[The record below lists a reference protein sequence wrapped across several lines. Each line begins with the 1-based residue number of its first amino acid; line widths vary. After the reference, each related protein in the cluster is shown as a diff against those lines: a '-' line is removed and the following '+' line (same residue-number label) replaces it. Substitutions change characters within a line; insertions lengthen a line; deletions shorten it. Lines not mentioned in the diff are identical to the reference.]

1 MYKPHGITCKIMYFH
16 DVISQS
22 IRQGVTKKS
31 VVSTLSSFRKE
42 ESVDTTDFL
51 VSLHLRSEMLIY
63 ETLSVLI
70 YFTIYILCPIR

>member
-31 VVSTLSSFRKE
+31 GVSTPSPCGE
-42 ESVDTTDFL
+42 EEWSKTEV
-51 VSLHLRSEMLIY
+51 VGKMMY
-63 ETLSVLI
+63 VP
-70 YFTIYILCPIR
+70 ILL

>member
-31 VVSTLSSFRKE
+31 GVSTLSSFRKE
-42 ESVDTTDFL
+42 ENVDTTDFL
-51 VSLHLRSEMLIY
+51 VTTYNKKSI
-63 ETLSVLI
+63 
-70 YFTIYILCPIR
+70 

>member
-31 VVSTLSSFRKE
+31 GVSTLSSFRKE
-42 ESVDTTDFL
+42 ENEDTTDFL
-51 VSLHLRSEMLIY
+51 ATPHLRYNRLFSQPPSEKS
-63 ETLSVLI
+63 SVND
-70 YFTIYILCPIR
+70 